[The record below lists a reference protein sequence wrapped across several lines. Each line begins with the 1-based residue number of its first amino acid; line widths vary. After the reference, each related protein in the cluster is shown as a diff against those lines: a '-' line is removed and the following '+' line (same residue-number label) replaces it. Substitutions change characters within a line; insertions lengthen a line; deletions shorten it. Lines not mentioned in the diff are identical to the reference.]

1 MSACTSWG
9 PSHCTSAS
17 AHNRRACKRELR
29 RERKSWH
36 PLLAGMDLLGD
47 CEFIAIFDADFK
59 PEPDF
64 LASGCLTTVASK
76 RPAFIKAV
84 G

>member
-1 MSACTSWG
+1 MQARAPPRAQELAPTAG
-9 PSHCTSAS
+9 PQ
-17 AHNRRACKRELR
+17 
-29 RERKSWH
+29 
-36 PLLAGMDLLGD
+36 GMDLLGD

>member
-1 MSACTSWG
+1 
-9 PSHCTSAS
+9 
-17 AHNRRACKRELR
+17 
-29 RERKSWH
+29 
-36 PLLAGMDLLGD
+36 MDLLGD

-64 LASGCLTTVASK
+64 FASGCLTTVASK
-76 RPAFIKAV
+76 MPAFIKAV